1 MHAGMQKTIHRVVLA
16 AAILQLTGKVL
27 AASAKISSIYTPL
40 AGKSCVLVKED
51 KETGNSL
58 QSCPGVA
65 NGKVIVAYDD
75 QRMSI
80 TLVLAED
87 KKEQPLDLWT
97 VVTKSFSSLGAS
109 VEWRVMQ
116 DSKKSVPLALIV
128 RVNAT
133 SSDGKKSSYLAIA
146 KVSADQACVVD
157 VISVASDRDANQR
170 ARRSADQ
177 SADKPCLRGE
187 K

>member
-1 MHAGMQKTIHRVVLA
+1 MCSLSALA
-16 AAILQLTGKVL
+16 ATV
-27 AASAKISSIYTPL
+27 KINSVYTPL

-58 QSCPGVA
+58 QRCPGVA
-65 NGKVIVAYDD
+65 NSKVLVAYDD

-80 TLVLAED
+80 TLVLEEGKA
-87 KKEQPLDLWT
+87 EQPLDLWT

-109 VEWRVMQ
+109 AEWRVMQ
-116 DSKKSVPLALIV
+116 DSKKAVPLALIV

-157 VISVASDRDANQR
+157 VIAVASDRDANQR